1 MSLSPGSMVVEHRS
15 WQETQQEPGK
25 RSRGRSRRRW
35 EVVSTRGL
43 DTPWLKLGES
53 HSAPSCE
60 CCHVLKRICDH
71 FIYPLTPVS
80 TILTH
85 VPCTTYD
92 ITRFLKKT
100 LELNLPIATRLS
112 GTLLQTDNS
121 DSLLSKNHHQPT
133 VLLFN
138 YAKERI
144 KQTNLGWK
152 INLMAWIWKL
162 CDKIFLYGKTTN
174 YWQNKSSTFV
184 LYLVELI

>member
-1 MSLSPGSMVVEHRS
+1 MG
-15 WQETQQEPGK
+15 GCINK
-25 RSRGRSRRRW
+25 RLRYTMIEAGRI
-35 EVVSTRGL
+35 TFC
-43 DTPWLKLGES
+43 TKLWMLPCPEEDLRPF
-53 HSAPSCE
+53 HLPTHTCLN
-60 CCHVLKRICDH
+60 HT
-71 FIYPLTPVS
+71 YPCPLYHLWHHQ
-80 TILTH
+80 I
-85 VPCTTYD
+85 
-92 ITRFLKKT
+92 LKKT